1 VSRAAVFC
9 GLLRCGREATACE
22 FCVAV
27 GPRDELRYSITGD
40 GDRRL
45 TRHPL
50 RSPVAHWT
58 PDSHRRE
65 RRRAYG
71 VELLRE
77 LARDS
82 VARRTRG
89 EAAERRAV

>member
-27 GPRDELRYSITGD
+27 GSRDEVRYSITD
-40 GDRRL
+40 DRDRRL

-65 RRRAYG
+65 TPR
-71 VELLRE
+71 VW
-77 LARDS
+77 
-82 VARRTRG
+82 RRTT
-89 EAAERRAV
+89 ARARPRFGRTQNAGRSSRTPRS